1 MASPL
6 QLEFVQSAAKAE
18 QLPEGK
24 VELAVIGRSNVGKSS
39 LINALANRKKLA
51 RTSKTPGAT
60 KLINIYEL
68 QPEGSGQW
76 LVDLPGYGFAKASAN
91 EQTRWKNMIDKY
103 LTERETLQ
111 GALVLIDGAVGPT
124 ELDLLTVDWLQTI
137 DLPYNFVATKSDKV
151 RPSKSA
157 KRRNDLTRKL
167 GVQKSEVRWVSA
179 DKGTG
184 IPELRGEIREFLT
197 GR

>member
-18 QLPEGK
+18 QLPDGV

-68 QPEGSGQW
+68 QPEGSGRW

-91 EQTRWKNMIDKY
+91 EQTRWKNMIDAY
-103 LTERETLQ
+103 LTQRETLQ

-124 ELDLLTVDWLQTI
+124 DLDLQTVEWLETI

-157 KRRNDLTRKL
+157 KRRNDLTKKL
-167 GVQKSEVRWVSA
+167 GVKKSEVRWVSA
-179 DKGTG
+179 EKGAG
-184 IPELRGEIREFLT
+184 ISELRGEIREFLLDT
-197 GR
+197 